1 MRIIEV
7 DLNNLKPYKN
17 NAKIH
22 TKKQIEEIKNSI
34 QEFGYN
40 DLIAV
45 NTDLVI
51 IEGHGRYT
59 ALKELGFNTIKVL
72 LLEHLSELEQKAYII
87 AHNKICLNTSFD
99 FEELKKELKNI
110 LENDNKINI
119 TDFGLDLSDL
129 EDFKELETE
138 FLGKEETKKVKLN
151 NTYIC
156 PCCNKSYRIDE
167 LEAVE

>member
-34 QEFGYN
+34 KEFGYN

-45 NTDLVI
+45 NNDLMI

-72 LLEHLSELEQKAYII
+72 LLEHLSEFEQKAYII
-87 AHNKICLNTSFD
+87 AHNKICLNTTFD

-129 EDFKELETE
+129 ENLKELETE
-138 FLGKEETKKVKLN
+138 FLGQQEIKKVKLN

-156 PCCNKSYRIDE
+156 PCCKKSYRIDE
-167 LEAVE
+167 LEEVE